1 MKRKKKDENGFQE
14 KKNCC
19 QEKEEMKNEKKKK
32 KKTKMKTT
40 VMWMERQTLVCS
52 VSFLIPKA
60 KSEKVFQKGFHLGGS
75 NVAI

>member
-1 MKRKKKDENGFQE
+1 MKRKKKKTKMVSNK

-19 QEKEEMKNEKKKK
+19 QEKEEMKNEKKK